1 MKIEAHVIQNFAP
14 SCLNRDDTNTPKD
27 CEFGGVRRARI
38 SSQCI
43 KRAVRRHHLFDE
55 RLKGQLA
62 ARSRWHRERLAE
74 VISALGKD
82 PSELLVA
89 VGIFL
94 NMLVS
99 SKALQGDED
108 DGNSGVKG
116 ARKGRAVKASQA
128 YERCDAL
135 SWLSSREMDHIV
147 EWVAANQRDVTV
159 ARKKDQKQKLIQRF
173 LDAHP
178 NLPVTPDIALFGR
191 MMANAMGMQVHAAC
205 QVAHAISTHR
215 VDMEMDFYTA
225 VDDLNPE
232 SETGAGMMGVTHFNS
247 ACFYRYAL
255 LDRDGLLEN
264 LQGDVDL
271 TNDVISAF
279 LEAWVYAIPT
289 GKQNSMAAQN
299 LPSFG
304 LFVVRDGGAP
314 CSLANAFAEP
324 VRVIPGQDE
333 DLIGRSITA
342 LADYWSRLQ
351 SVYGGDGIAALNL
364 FHDGRRDRLGDLAD
378 ADKGSVKAA
387 LEATMAAVR
396 AAGGA

>member
-1 MKIEAHVIQNFAP
+1 
-14 SCLNRDDTNTPKD
+14 
-27 CEFGGVRRARI
+27 
-38 SSQCI
+38 
-43 KRAVRRHHLFDE
+43 VRRHFRETNLCDVGTRTKRLKEALLPRLADLPGSNDE
-55 RLKGQLA
+55 RSA
-62 ARSRWHRERLAE
+62 ALDVFIETYYSQMDSKRPDETAVLLYIGEPELAE
-74 VISALGKD
+74 AEQCVRDLWDGLLEVAQSAAKAADGK
-82 PSELLVA
+82 
-89 VGIFL
+89 
-94 NMLVS
+94 
-99 SKALQGDED
+99 SK
-108 DGNSGVKG
+108 
-116 ARKGRAVKASQA
+116 
-128 YERCDAL
+128 
-135 SWLSSREMDHIV
+135 
-147 EWVAANQRDVTV
+147 
-159 ARKKDQKQKLIQRF
+159 KQKRKSLSADSEISRR
-173 LDAHP
+173 LRNAG
-178 NLPVTPDIALFGR
+178 LSADIALFGR
-191 MMANAMGMQVHAAC
+191 MLAELPQMNVDAAC

-255 LDRDGLLEN
+255 LDRDGLVEN

-324 VRVIPGQDE
+324 ARVIPGQDE
-333 DLIGRSITA
+333 DLIGRSIAA